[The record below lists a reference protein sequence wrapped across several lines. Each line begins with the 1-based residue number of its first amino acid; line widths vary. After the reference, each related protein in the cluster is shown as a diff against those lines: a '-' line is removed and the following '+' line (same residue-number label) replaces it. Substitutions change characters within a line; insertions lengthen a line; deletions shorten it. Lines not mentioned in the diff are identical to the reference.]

1 MLKKGLKE
9 EIWDAGRR
17 WDGRKRK
24 RIREEWEEESYIIIH
39 L

>member
-1 MLKKGLKE
+1 MKKELKE

-24 RIREEWEEESYIIIH
+24 RFGEEWEEES
-39 L
+39 

>member
-17 WDGRKRK
+17 WDGRKRE
-24 RIREEWEEESYIIIH
+24 RIREDS
-39 L
+39 

>member
-17 WDGRKRK
+17 WDGRKRE
-24 RIREEWEEESYIIIH
+24 RIREKDS
-39 L
+39 